1 MKLLR
6 DKHKALIGSRSQQ
19 LCVMAT
25 GGGAYKFY
33 DTIRDALEVEVLRE
47 DEMECLIAGKRRE
60 NPEERKSRAKKER
73 KKEKRKSRG
82 KKERKKEAMGN

>member
-6 DKHKALIGSRSQQ
+6 DKHKALNGSRSQQ

-33 DTIRDALEVEVLRE
+33 DTIRDALEVEILQE
-47 DEMECLIAGKRRE
+47 DEMGCLIAGKG
-60 NPEERKSRAKKER
+60 ERT
-73 KKEKRKSRG
+73 KRKG
-82 KKERKKEAMGN
+82 KCTWKLTCL

>member
-6 DKHKALIGSRSQQ
+6 DKHKALNGSRSQQ

-47 DEMECLIAGKRRE
+47 DEMECLIAGKR
-60 NPEERKSRAKKER
+60 ERTRR
-73 KKEKRKSRG
+73 KG
-82 KKERKKEAMGN
+82 KGNWMLTCL